1 VALAV
6 RDEFLITYPLPT
18 LHATSFPPL
27 QFVLTNT
34 AVPRKTS
41 VLVAG
46 VRTLREVLR
55 LFSLHSRHLQLLWFT
70 HFGLPLL

>member
-1 VALAV
+1 MD
-6 RDEFLITYPLPT
+6 DELLITNPSPNLRV
-18 LHATSFPPL
+18 TSFPPL

-55 LFSLHSRHLQLLWFT
+55 LFPPLVSLHRRHLQLLWFT